1 LQKAGPPALV
11 KIFRDLLLLG
21 RPTPFLLAEFL
32 VSALLP
38 DSLRRR
44 LRPTL
49 QHWRKA
55 HPALSHG

>member
-1 LQKAGPPALV
+1 
-11 KIFRDLLLLG
+11 LLLLG